1 VGLSTQWRQR
11 RSELGEL
18 FLLTGPPRSGKTT
31 VTNEVINRL
40 RARGVRVGGMTTS
53 EVTQGGV
60 RRGFQVMDIS
70 SGRTGTL
77 AQVSG
82 LLGPR
87 IGKYTVNQAD
97 LDDVGVKAI
106 ESAEDDAD
114 LIVIDEVGPMELT
127 SRAFVNAV
135 ETALRS
141 TKPVI
146 LTLHW
151 KVSHPLLDRIRI
163 EARGKLTTVTPE
175 NRAMLAP
182 EIEHMIL
189 ETILPRK
196 E

>member
-1 VGLSTQWRQR
+1 MA
-11 RSELGEL
+11 
-18 FLLTGPPRSGKTT
+18 
-31 VTNEVINRL
+31 NEVINRL
-40 RARGVRVGGMTTS
+40 RARGVKVGGMTTS
-53 EVTQGGV
+53 EVTRGGV
-60 RRGFQVMDIS
+60 RRGFQVTDIS

-77 AQVSG
+77 AQISG
-82 LLGPR
+82 SSGPR
-87 IGKYTVNQAD
+87 IGRYTVNQAD

-106 ESAEDDAD
+106 ESAEDNAD

-135 ETALRS
+135 ERALGS
-141 TKPVI
+141 TKPMV

-151 KVSHPLLDRIRI
+151 KASHPLLDRIRK

-182 EIEHMIL
+182 EIEQMIL
-189 ETILPRK
+189 EAILPRK

>member
-1 VGLSTQWRQR
+1 
-11 RSELGEL
+11 LGEL

-31 VTNEVINRL
+31 VANEVINRL
-40 RARGVRVGGMTTS
+40 RSRGVKVGGMTTS
-53 EVTQGGV
+53 EVTRGGV
-60 RRGFQVMDIS
+60 RTGFKVTDIS
-70 SGRTGTL
+70 SGRTGML

-82 LLGPR
+82 SSGPR

-106 ESAEDDAD
+106 EGAEDNAD

-135 ETALRS
+135 DRALRS
-141 TKPVI
+141 SKPMI

-151 KVSHPLLDRIRI
+151 RASHPLLDRIRK
-163 EARGKLTTVTPE
+163 EARGRLMTVTPE

-182 EIEHMIL
+182 EIAQMIL